1 MYKYFSL
8 LIIFL
13 LFLLFPATADES
25 KESIQSLKEERLETI
40 QYGIDTQVT
49 DLIKQLEIEKDF
61 DFNEEFLKL
70 LKVSINNKLDQSIIN
85 LYKLSDDN
93 RAVEYIFKK
102 LQDDFNL
109 SDENRINYI
118 MYISKYQTPEI
129 TDFLKTLIDEES
141 NSVSIAA
148 ITALGKSKSK
158 DIIPQ
163 LLDYLQDPLIDDL
176 RKPVIVEA
184 LGKLKADEALE
195 AITDLATDLYSNN
208 KSLRWKAVV
217 ALGEIGSEESLS
229 VLKSLFSD
237 KDPYLRNYALTA
249 IKNYPLK
256 DIKLILIQ
264 GLKDSSWRVRVNA
277 AESLGELKVKDAVPI
292 LIYKSKNDPDI
303 KNVRTATLS
312 ALGEIG
318 GNEAFDFIRDL
329 YINDRTVLNLRNISI
344 SILAKND
351 LSNSIK
357 TIKELISEEWDK
369 SNTNI
374 LDYTCKILSTTK
386 SSSLKELY
394 KKMLSY
400 DKNVNLKLYA
410 LRGIRL
416 NSISSLKNDVE
427 LLTGDDNPNSIK
439 KLAVDVLKDI

>member
-1 MYKYFSL
+1 MNKTGIQVVVFL
-8 LIIFL
+8 LIIVFSS
-13 LFLLFPATADES
+13 FADDN
-25 KESIQSLKEERLETI
+25 KEDIQSLKEERLETI
-40 QYGIDTQVT
+40 KYGIDSQVT

-61 DFNEEFLKL
+61 DFNEEFLEL
-70 LKVSINNKLDQSIIN
+70 LKVSINNRLDQNIIN
-85 LYKLSDDN
+85 LYKLSDDD
-93 RAVEYIFKK
+93 RAVEFIFQK

-109 SDENRINYI
+109 SDKNRISYI
-118 MYISKYQTPEI
+118 EYISKYQTPEI
-129 TDFLKTLIDEES
+129 TGFLKTLIDEES

-148 ITALGKSKSK
+148 ISALGKSESK
-158 DIIPQ
+158 IIIPE
-163 LLDYLQDPLIDDL
+163 LIEYLQDPLIDDL

-184 LGKLKADEALE
+184 LGKLKAEEALE
-195 AITDLATDLYSNN
+195 TVTDLATDIYSNN

-217 ALGEIGSEESLS
+217 ALGDIGAEESLP
-229 VLKSLFSD
+229 VLESLFSD
-237 KDPYLRNYALTA
+237 NDPYLRNYTLTA
-249 IKNYPLK
+249 IKNFPLI
-256 DIKLILIQ
+256 DIQPILIQ

-277 AESLGELKVKDAVPI
+277 AESLGELKVKAAVSI

-318 GNEAFDFIRDL
+318 GKEAFDFIREL
-329 YINDRTVLNLRNISI
+329 YVNDRTILNLRNISI
-344 SILAKND
+344 SILAEKD
-351 LSNSIK
+351 LSNSLK

-394 KKMLSY
+394 KKMLGY
-400 DKNVNLKLYA
+400 DKNINLKLYA

-416 NSISSLKNDVE
+416 NSISSLKDDVE
-427 LLTGDDNPNSIK
+427 LLTGEDNPNSIR
-439 KLAVDVLKDI
+439 KLAIDVLKDI

>member
-1 MYKYFSL
+1 MHKTSIL
-8 LIIFL
+8 LLMFL
-13 LFLLFPATADES
+13 LFIVFCSIADES
-25 KESIQSLKEERLETI
+25 QKAIQSLKEERLETI
-40 QYGIDTQVT
+40 QYGIDSQVT

-61 DFNEEFLKL
+61 DFNKEFLEL
-70 LKVSINNKLDQSIIN
+70 LKVSINNRLDQSIIK
-85 LYKLSDDN
+85 LFKLSDDD
-93 RAVEYIFKK
+93 RAVEFIFQK

-109 SDENRINYI
+109 SDENRISYI
-118 MYISKYQTPEI
+118 EYISKYQTPEI
-129 TDFLKTLIDEES
+129 IDFLKTLIDEES

-148 ITALGKSKSK
+148 ISALGKSKS
-158 DIIPQ
+158 IMIVPR
-163 LLDYLQDPLIDDL
+163 LIEYLQDPLVDEL

-184 LGKLKADEALE
+184 LGKLKAVDALE
-195 AITDLATDLYSNN
+195 AVTDLATDIYSNN

-217 ALGEIGSEESLS
+217 ALGEIGSVESLP
-229 VLKSLFSD
+229 VLESLFSD
-237 KDPYLRNYALTA
+237 KDPYLRNYTLTA

-256 DIKLILIQ
+256 DIKPILIQ

-292 LIYKSKNDPDI
+292 LIYKSKNDPDS

-318 GNEAFDFIRDL
+318 GKEAFDFIREF
-329 YINDRTVLNLRNISI
+329 YVNDRTSLNLRNISI
-344 SILAKND
+344 SILAEKD
-351 LSNSIK
+351 LLNSLK
-357 TIKELISEEWDK
+357 AIKELISEEWDK

-394 KKMLSY
+394 KKMLAY
-400 DKNVNLKLYA
+400 DKNINLKLYA

-416 NSISSLKNDVE
+416 NSISSLKDDVE
-427 LLTGDDNPNSIK
+427 LLTGEDNPNPIR
-439 KLAVDVLKDI
+439 KLAIDVLKDI